1 MDEKYR
7 NIIEETLDKFD
18 FKDAEEVFKTF
29 GFTYIKDSKEYW
41 PDYIDIKRFVRELCM
56 STVDNLIKSKGSFY
70 YSSSGHF
77 FIVCLFVED
86 QLQIRVSLEIESV
99 ESYD

>member
-7 NIIEETLDKFD
+7 NIIEETLDEFD

-29 GFTYIKDSKEYW
+29 GFTYSKDSKEYC
-41 PDYIDIKRFVRELCM
+41 PDYIDIKRYVRELCI
-56 STVDNLIKSKGSFY
+56 SAVNNLIKSKSSFY

-77 FIVCLFVED
+77 FVLCWFVED
-86 QLQIRVSLEIESV
+86 RLQIRISFEIESV

>member
-7 NIIEETLDKFD
+7 NIIEETLDEFD
-18 FKDAEEVFKTF
+18 FNSAEEVFKTF

-41 PDYIDIKRFVRELCM
+41 PDYIDIKRHVRELCI
-56 STVDNLIKSKGSFY
+56 SAVGNLIKSKGSFY

-77 FIVCLFVED
+77 FVLCWFVED
-86 QLQIRVSLEIESV
+86 QLQIRVSLEIENV

>member
-7 NIIEETLDKFD
+7 DVIEETLDEFD
-18 FKDAEEVFKTF
+18 FNDAEEVFKTF
-29 GFTYIKDSKEYW
+29 GFTYSKDSKEYW
-41 PDYIDIKRFVRELCM
+41 PDYIDIKRHVRELCI
-56 STVDNLIKSKGSFY
+56 STVDSLIKSKDSFS

-77 FIVCLFVED
+77 FVLCWFVED
-86 QLQIRVSLEIESV
+86 RLQIRISFEIESV